1 MKTTRIL
8 SLLLAL
14 ILCLSLT
21 PAALAE
27 ETEPYTVEIEV
38 TFQQTDARSM
48 LTMMNNMRTGEDAW
62 QLDENEQR
70 VELPGLG
77 ELQYSYALEEIAMQR
92 AVEVALS
99 HSHTRPNGENCYTCL
114 ASDGTRTW
122 GENICCGW
130 GMNTNAAQAFESWSE
145 TDKPY
150 SGQGHRR
157 NMLNRD
163 FQTVGVAHVR
173 YGGCDYWAQEFGYS
187 AETGAAC
194 AANDSAQTRLVEVS
208 SSQVTGYTAA
218 ELDPASLTLT
228 AGETADAP
236 QAGAA
241 LTISGAF
248 YGIAPTAWV
257 TPDWRSADESV
268 ATVADGVV
276 TAVGAGETSLSATV
290 FNGQE
295 LSVPV
300 TVNAPAQTLADGHY
314 LIRPDWTVSAIDPT
328 QKFEPNGNAQGE
340 YLLTTDL
347 SAGEQLKVVKV
358 VNGAINAWYPDGTG
372 NEYTVDEAH
381 AGHVTVYFRDAYYPD
396 WASFGGYIYIGQPLT
411 PAVYAEVYGASVSL
425 KGLIGLNF
433 YLFLPQELLDDS
445 AAYVTVDGEKQ
456 LLSAAPTRDIDGRTA
471 YQFSVSLSAKEMRR
485 PVTLKIF
492 DGQDQPFSLVYK
504 DRDLTETG
512 YSYAVQDYLDKI
524 LADCD
529 SLLLLDL
536 ARAMNDYG
544 SCAQLQ
550 FNYDAENRSPLV
562 TAPEDVTAADLAS
575 YAPIREDGE
584 NPGLSYVGSSLLLKS
599 GTVLRHYFQLKSG
612 SLEDYTV
619 TLDGKAVTLEQRG
632 NYWVLELDNIPAKD
646 LDKFQQLLVKKG
658 GETLLS
664 LSYCPLS
671 YVQRVLDGGNEDANL
686 QLLCKA
692 LFRYWQAAEAY
703 FAK

>member
-1 MKTTRIL
+1 MKAKRIL

-14 ILCLSLT
+14 ILCLSLA

-27 ETEPYTVEIEV
+27 ETELYTVEIEI

-48 LTMMNNMRTGEDAW
+48 LAMMNNMRTGEDAW
-62 QLDENEQR
+62 QLDESENKVYLE
-70 VELPGLG
+70 GLG

-99 HSHTRPNGENCYTCL
+99 HSHTRPNGERCFTCL
-114 ASDGTRTW
+114 ASDGTRSW
-122 GENICCGW
+122 GENICCGY
-130 GMNTNAAQAFESWSE
+130 GLNTNAAQAFESWSE
-145 TDKPY
+145 TDKDY
-150 SGQGHRR
+150 AHQGHRR
-157 NMLNRD
+157 NMLNKD

-187 AETGAAC
+187 AETGTAC
-194 AANDSAQTRLVEVS
+194 AADDSTQTRRVEVS

-218 ELDPASLTLT
+218 QLNPASLTLT

-257 TPDWRSADESV
+257 TPDWQSADESV
-268 ATVADGVV
+268 ATVADGAV

-290 FNGQE
+290 FGGQV

-314 LIRPDWTVSAIDPT
+314 LIRPDWTVSAIDPA
-328 QKFEPNGNAQGE
+328 QKFEPNGSAQGE

-347 SAGEQLKVVKV
+347 SAGEKLKVVKV

-411 PAVYAEVYGASVSL
+411 PAVYAEVYGASLSL

-456 LLSAAPTRDIDGRTA
+456 LLSDAPTQTIDGRTA
-471 YQFSVSLSAKEMRR
+471 YQFNCLLSAKEMRR
-485 PVTLKIF
+485 SVPLKVF
-492 DGQDQPFSLVYK
+492 DGQDQPYPLVYQG
-504 DRDLTETG
+504 RDFTEAG
-512 YSYAVQDYLDKI
+512 YSCAVQDYLDKVM
-524 LADCD
+524 ADCD
-529 SLLLLDL
+529 ALLLLNL
-536 ARAMNDYG
+536 VRAMNDYG

-562 TAPEDVTAADLAS
+562 TAPENVTAADLAS

-584 NPGLSYVGSSLLLKS
+584 NPGLRYVGSSLLLKS

-612 SLEDYTV
+612 SLADYTV
-619 TLDGKAVTLEQRG
+619 TLDGQEVQLVKQG
-632 NYWVLELDNIPAKD
+632 KYWVLELDDIPAKD
-646 LDKFQQLLVKKG
+646 LDKFQLVQVTKG
-658 GETLLS
+658 NEALLS
-664 LSYCPLS
+664 LNYCPLS
-671 YVQRVLDGGNEDANL
+671 YAQRVLDGGSEDADL

-703 FAK
+703 FA